1 MATKCHER
9 SMQVQKSLGKNTCLK
24 QTEVI
29 CWKYGKTISFS
40 ANNYIYS
47 VYRAA
52 ASLCCQSRFSEPC
65 TDCVQPHCRWYFA
78 SWGPCFHNLT
88 TTGGQGVCVV
98 EIQSEKPQRKEKSA
112 FRQLRRATLM
122 GKVCKWCTALF
133 LSCQGLLQDVKFPS
147 VGKLWKLL
155 ISSKDIREG
164 GEKVLSQL

>member
-1 MATKCHER
+1 MANKCHER

-112 FRQLRRATLM
+112 FRQRGGRSSDVQLWW
-122 GKVCKWCTALF
+122 GKSVNDVQLF
-133 LSCQGLLQDVKFPS
+133 FCHVKVFYRMSNFQVWESYESC
-147 VGKLWKLL
+147 
-155 ISSKDIREG
+155 
-164 GEKVLSQL
+164 